1 MEWREKGE
9 ERLERERSIRNG
21 ERKEKKEWREKG

>member
-21 ERKEKKEWREKG
+21 EGKEKKEWR

>member
-9 ERLERERSIRNG
+9 ERLERERSRMNG
-21 ERKEKKEWREKG
+21 ERKEKKERR